1 MPKESRDPS
10 PLKSQPYPGRV
21 WVAGKFGHREAELA
35 TQPQHRLVLM
45 QNVAEH
51 LANAAIPGILDH
63 PGHQRIAQAA
73 ALPVAA
79 HQNRELRP
87 LVVRIAVDADD
98 RKDISVGPRG
108 LCRYTSHH
116 SAIALGTSVVEGGS
130 VTVSIMYGV
139 ASVIQK

>member
-35 TQPQHRLVLM
+35 TQPQPRLVLM

-51 LANAAIPGILDH
+51 LANAELPGKLDH

-73 ALPVAA
+73 APHVAA
-79 HQNRELRP
+79 HQNRQLRP
-87 LVVRIAVDADD
+87 PAVRTAIAAVAGN
-98 RKDISVGPRG
+98 DIRACPLG
-108 LCRYTSHH
+108 LCSTPRTPS
-116 SAIALGTSVVEGGS
+116 
-130 VTVSIMYGV
+130 
-139 ASVIQK
+139 